1 MPAADT
7 PKLFRLTNRNTCRKG
22 PDMNYVYGYFVVC
35 IAFVAWL
42 VYSAEH
48 GPVAEVGVDA

>member
-1 MPAADT
+1 
-7 PKLFRLTNRNTCRKG
+7 
-22 PDMNYVYGYFVVC
+22 MNYVYGYFVVC